1 MFTPRHSTPPSIEAP
16 ELGQGPGIHAFA
28 ANGLASAGMLQA
40 TYLRFI
46 EEEGSALLV
55 QKQIP
60 ATHEKQGPSDQAKKP
75 DGDPD
80 FSAGDCCSMPPGAAA
95 GFLITR
101 CFERQYPFTHNAFTL
116 IKKVKNHST

>member
-1 MFTPRHSTPPSIEAP
+1 LLVYA
-16 ELGQGPGIHAFA
+16 AFP
-28 ANGLASAGMLQA
+28 LQQVGCVA
-40 TYLRFI
+40 VLWKRS

-80 FSAGDCCSMPPGAAA
+80 FPAGDCCSMPPGAAA
-95 GFLITR
+95 ALLITR
-101 CFERQYPFTHNAFTL
+101 YFERQYPFTHNAFTP
-116 IKKVKNHST
+116 IKKIKNHST